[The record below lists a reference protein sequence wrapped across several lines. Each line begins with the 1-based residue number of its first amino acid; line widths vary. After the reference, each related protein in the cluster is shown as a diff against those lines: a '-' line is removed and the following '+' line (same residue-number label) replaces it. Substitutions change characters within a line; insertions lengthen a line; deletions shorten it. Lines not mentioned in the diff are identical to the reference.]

1 MQRLEV
7 ETLVRH
13 FIKGNPQQKL
23 VSAEILPHKEP
34 WEIAQFCRTLC
45 DDTQNANLIADR
57 LSELTNILSK
67 LKKRKA

>member
-7 ETLVRH
+7 EILVDH
-13 FIKGNPQQKL
+13 FISGNLAQKK
-23 VSAEILPHKEP
+23 VAVEILPYKEP

-45 DDTQNANLIADR
+45 DDTQSANIIAAR

-67 LKKRKA
+67 LKKR